1 MNIVKN
7 QLLGEGWYSDLQE
20 LIGFND
26 SIIGQCHHAICLG
39 SEGSER
45 SLVWLS
51 QRYPEEAVFDVDV

>member
-1 MNIVKN
+1 MK
-7 QLLGEGWYSDLQE
+7 GGRYSDLQE

-26 SIIGQCHHAICLG
+26 SIIGHCHHAVCLG

-45 SLVWLS
+45 PLVWLS